1 MKEDATMGKS
11 GKLKQVLLTNDDGV
25 LAEGL
30 WALAGAFLKREDI
43 EVWIVAPDRERSA
56 SGHSISIHHP
66 IEVCE
71 RPSGSPRLHV
81 YATSGT
87 PADCVKL
94 ALSGLLPQK
103 PAITVS
109 GVNRGPNLG
118 QDVFYSGTVS
128 AALEAAL
135 AGVDAIAVSVCA
147 FDRVDYGLAADF
159 AVVITEK
166 VLNGRLNG
174 ELRAGS
180 GRPLLLNVNVPAVR
194 REDVAGIAITRLEL
208 TRPRDFFRK
217 RQDPFGRCWYWMAG
231 EEYQGDTVSD
241 TDVSAVSRNLISI
254 TPLKLDL
261 TDTEAFAELSEM
273 TSDLVFDQLDQLG
286 LGTGE

>member
-11 GKLKQVLLTNDDGV
+11 GKIKQVLLTNDDGV

-30 WALAGAFLKREDI
+30 WALAGAFLKREDM

-94 ALSGLLPQK
+94 ALSGLLPEQ

-147 FDRVDYGLAADF
+147 FERVDYNLAADF
-159 AVVITEK
+159 AIVVTEEI
-166 VLNGRLNG
+166 LEGALNG
-174 ELRAGS
+174 ELRRGN

-231 EEYQGDTVSD
+231 EVYQGDTVSD

-261 TDTEAFAELSEM
+261 TDTEAFVELSEI
-273 TSDLVFDQLDQLG
+273 TSVLVRSDKLG
-286 LGTGE
+286 VGTGE

>member
-1 MKEDATMGKS
+1 MREDATMGKS
-11 GKLKQVLLTNDDGV
+11 GEIQRVLLTNDDGV
-25 LAEGL
+25 LSEGL
-30 WALAGAFLKREDI
+30 WALAGAFLKREDT

-66 IEVCE
+66 IEVCQ

-94 ALSGLLPQK
+94 ALSGLLPEK

-109 GVNRGPNLG
+109 GINRAPNLG

-135 AGVDAIAVSVCA
+135 GGVAAIAVSVAA
-147 FDRVDYGLAADF
+147 FEQVEYGFAADF
-159 AVVITEK
+159 AVMITEK
-166 VLNGRLNG
+166 VLQGALNG
-174 ELRAGS
+174 EVRRAGS
-180 GRPLLLNVNVPAVR
+180 HPLLLNVNVPAVR
-194 REDVAGIAITRLEL
+194 PEDIAGLAITRLEL
-208 TRPRDFFRK
+208 TKARDFFRK

-231 EEYQGDTVSD
+231 EVYQGDALSD

-261 TDTEAFAELSEM
+261 TDTEAFVELSEV
-273 TSDLVFDQLDQLG
+273 TRDLMRHDQLG
-286 LGTGE
+286 AGTGE